1 MDQPAALA
9 AAAKRPRKQRTA
21 STVPQP
27 VADAR
32 TRRYSTVPPHLRG
45 LYRRAWGDKSRK
57 SAIRAMCVECMGY
70 ARADVERCTSLACP
84 LYGYR
89 LTRSAGEPQPKEDE
103 QQ

>member
-1 MDQPAALA
+1 MEQPAALRN
-9 AAAKRPRKQRTA
+9 AAKRPRKTRA
-21 STVPQP
+21 GSTIPQP
-27 VADAR
+27 VIDAR
-32 TRRYSTVPPHLRG
+32 AGRYSTIPPHLRG

-89 LTRSAGEPQPKEDE
+89 MTRSVGEPAEATVSGQ
-103 QQ
+103 